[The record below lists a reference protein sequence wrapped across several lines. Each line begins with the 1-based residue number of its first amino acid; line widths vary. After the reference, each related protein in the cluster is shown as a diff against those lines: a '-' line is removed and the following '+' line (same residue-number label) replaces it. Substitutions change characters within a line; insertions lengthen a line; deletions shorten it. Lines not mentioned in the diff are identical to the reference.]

1 MREKNGRFCLE
12 NIAEKLLD
20 DNRSSNSSFLQKYQS
35 FSIFFLENWLSKNCA
50 IFSGERRK

>member
-20 DNRSSNSSFLQKYQS
+20 DNSSSNSSFSQKYQS
-35 FSIFFLENWLSKNCA
+35 FSIFFWKTD
-50 IFSGERRK
+50 